1 MGSKKTG
8 KKHIPHCCLS
18 YLVCLLLAGLSPGLL
33 AQTAAG
39 TPSALER
46 ENAPY
51 WYKLERGKRL
61 FRSGSYGEALT
72 LFEEARNERRI
83 FYEDRRSAVLAL
95 LSLPEV
101 RAMEDSL
108 DRIIAFA
115 QERHYEAANAAF
127 AELFFRIPR
136 EELYGAASASL
147 DLFDRLKAYP
157 EAEFWIGE
165 VYRVEGSASIAVKQ
179 YERALSMT
187 ETLKGNLGDNLADS
201 ALETEMLFRLASFQ
215 KINGNY
221 NEMERRL
228 EQILERDTLWSEE
241 PSSFVRNAMQRTL
254 ENEGVDRFLLMYR
267 HQNSVTEK
275 AHRLLAEY
283 FYLSGRH
290 LRAAEHYLFAWLIAS
305 TTVIEAYQSK
315 LIDEFRFTTL
325 SAVTSSLSR
334 RPDITAYMNEVE
346 YYKTAY
352 YLGASLYGAGRENAA
367 RSVWNYLA
375 GETNA
380 GEWRVRAQR
389 QLRSPEIEEPVP
401 LP

>member
-1 MGSKKTG
+1 VS
-8 KKHIPHCCLS
+8 
-18 YLVCLLLAGLSPGLL
+18 AGLS
-33 AQTAAG
+33 AQTVAA
-39 TPSALER
+39 SAVATLSAPAR

-51 WYKLERGKRL
+51 WYKLERGKHL

-72 LFEEARNERRI
+72 LFEEARNDRQI
-83 FYEDRRSAVLAL
+83 LYENHRSAVLTL

-101 RAMEDSL
+101 RAMEDNL
-108 DRIIAFA
+108 DRITAFA
-115 QERHYEAANAAF
+115 EERYYTAATAAF

-136 EELYGAASASL
+136 EELHGAASASL

-165 VYRVEGSASIAVKQ
+165 VYRVEGTVSIAAKQ

-187 ETLKGNLGDNLADS
+187 ENLKGNLADS
-201 ALETEMLFRLASFQ
+201 ALETEMLFHLASFQ

-228 EQILERDTLWSEE
+228 TQILEHDTLWSEE
-241 PSSFVRNAMQRTL
+241 SSSFMRNAMHRTL

-267 HQNSVTEK
+267 HQNPVTEK
-275 AHRLLAEY
+275 AHRLLGEY
-283 FYLSGRH
+283 FYQSGRH

-315 LIDEFRFTTL
+315 LIDAFKFSTL
-325 SAVTSSLSR
+325 SAVTSALSR
-334 RPDITAYMNEVE
+334 RPDITAYMSEVE

-375 GETNA
+375 GEANS

-389 QLRSPEIEEPVP
+389 QLRSPEIEDPVP